1 MMVILLMWKKNYSDN
16 KKNKIIEG
24 LDQISTDAFAFHA
37 GTRMDGGKIITSGGR
52 VLNII
57 GTGPDLKSAIDKAYV
72 EVKKVSFDH
81 MFYRK
86 DIGKKGIR

>member
-1 MMVILLMWKKNYSDN
+1 
-16 KKNKIIEG
+16 
-24 LDQISTDAFAFHA
+24 
-37 GTRMDGGKIITSGGR
+37 MDGGKIITSGGR